1 MNEADLD
8 SFFPFDPFKLPL
20 SARFIDGIYRNWE
33 ALPGD
38 EDSESDEDD
47 EEEEEEE
54 EEQEAD
60 EGDESM
66 DTFPGP
72 TSYEDSGFHIPGTAA
87 GGRRRGKGKNR
98 RGSGGLTVSS
108 SQEDSE
114 VDMLGRSLDQAMSIS
129 PAMGLVGRMGV
140 AAPGGGGEK
149 SVRWN

>member
-38 EDSESDEDD
+38 EDS
-47 EEEEEEE
+47 
-54 EEQEAD
+54 